1 MLNKIKS
8 IFNWGYQKYLNHYR
22 NKFEKKL
29 YSYDDLILREHDYK
43 EYNPFTILEFYLI
56 GLVIFMLTGMIIMGI
71 IIICN

>member
-1 MLNKIKS
+1 MWNKIKS

-29 YSYDDLILREHDYK
+29 NSYDNPILREYDHK

-56 GLVIFMLTGMIIMGI
+56 GLVIFMLTGMVIMGI

>member
-1 MLNKIKS
+1 MWNKIKS

-22 NKFEKKL
+22 NKFNKHF
-29 YSYDDLILREHDYK
+29 YSNEPTLREHDDYK

-71 IIICN
+71 VIICK

>member
-1 MLNKIKS
+1 MWNKIKS

-29 YSYDDLILREHDYK
+29 YSYDDPILREHNHK

-71 IIICN
+71 VIICN